1 MNRKTGKRDSEA
13 DEIISSIRRRLIEYI
28 GHGTASA
35 KRLKEVFTQIDRNGN
50 NRIDRHEFK
59 YAFQILGI
67 ELTLRD
73 VNLIFDFFDSDGTND
88 FDYREFLEIIDI
100 SSANSD
106 LIVSEEIV
114 KVTDEICS
122 KIRGH
127 IEDCYGKGFK
137 KDMRIL
143 DLFEE
148 HDDHKT
154 SRIYRKELIYILH
167 DRLKLKPRLSDDDID
182 ALFERF
188 DRRNSTTMDYRNF
201 VNLIT
206 GRNEYQN
213 LEQMMLLQTN
223 EIIDLIYQQLSEA
236 FGNGAGKRNRIESI
250 FQGYERKARIT
261 RKDFT
266 AILLDELKIQ
276 DLRIREIEYL
286 FDRFDVTAS
295 GTIDYKEVL
304 DLMVDGT
311 KLSSPNSEKKKG
323 KGQVNDVIEAIRKA
337 LADELGDQMNVA
349 SRMKEVFAAIDRNGN
364 NRLEKSELKE
374 AMEALK
380 LQLTPSELQLLLHHF
395 DHDGSNNFDYQEFME
410 LIAPARK

>member
-50 NRIDRHEFK
+50 NRIDRNEFK

-100 SSANSD
+100 SATNSD

-122 KIRGH
+122 KIRAH

-223 EIIDLIYQQLSEA
+223 EINSSLKPL
-236 FGNGAGKRNRIESI
+236 
-250 FQGYERKARIT
+250 GYERKARIT

-304 DLMVDGT
+304 DLIVDGT
-311 KLSSPNSEKKKG
+311 KLPSPKSEKKRG
-323 KGQVNDVIEAIRKA
+323 KSQVNDVIEAIRKA

-364 NRLEKSELKE
+364 SRLEKSELKE